1 MPPFNFLVSSL
12 LLLLTVNALLV
23 DGIVFSRLLTQEHT
37 ATVANVPAP
46 EQCSLA
52 CRTLISEEVAKNK
65 YVLPSVTLERVP
77 TPYVPLSAKEYFIP
91 LGSGSSKAN
100 EYEQLTSVEAY
111 VDTGNYPPIKEAYF
125 DLHLRNPT
133 GNGKAYAKL
142 FNVTDKHDVWYSEV
156 VFEGGGTMQKEA
168 KITLDPGKKMY
179 RVLIKSSL
187 QFDVYADNARIRIVT
202 Q

>member
-1 MPPFNFLVSSL
+1 MSLFNFIISSL
-12 LLLLTVNALLV
+12 MLLLTVNVILMDV
-23 DGIVFSRLLTQEHT
+23 VIFSRMSKWEERANPVQTEIPLLCS
-37 ATVANVPAP
+37 PACQTIIT
-46 EQCSLA
+46 EKIASLV
-52 CRTLISEEVAKNK
+52 R
-65 YVLPSVTLERVP
+65 PVP
-77 TPYVPLSAKEYFIP
+77 TASVKSTPAVSASGTAKEYYIP
-91 LGSGSSKAN
+91 LGSGMTKLN

-125 DLHLRNPT
+125 EVHLRNPT
-133 GNGKAYAKL
+133 GNGKVYAKL
-142 FNVTDKHDVWYSEV
+142 FNVTDKHDVWFSEV
-156 VFEGGGTMQKEA
+156 VFEGGGTMQREA